1 MSRKVNNGSCQVVFV
16 PFLSCP
22 EALMSHPSP
31 LQFDPAA
38 MLDVISEPA
47 VLLSTDYRVMA
58 TNEPYRALYAGEQE
72 VTGRTCYEVSHGYSV
87 PCDQAGE
94 SCPLKECRQSGQR
107 QRVLHLHNTPYGDEH
122 VDVEMMPLTDEQGCL
137 TGFIEIMHQ
146 VREAKARVSDQEG
159 LVGRAPAFTRM
170 LSLIH
175 RAAPSEITVLL
186 LGESGTGKELVARA
200 LHESSPRARAPFVTV
215 ECSGLSEGLFESE
228 LFGHERGAFTGAVSR
243 KKGLVEAARGGTLFL
258 DEIGEIPLSLQVKLL
273 RLIETGSFR
282 PVGSVEPQHANFRL
296 VCATHRNLREMVKEG
311 RFRQDLYYRI
321 SAFPVPL
328 PSLRERIEDLSLLA
342 ASLLRRLPGGDE
354 VRLAEETLR
363 LLEGYS
369 FPGNIRELRNILE
382 RGILLA
388 DEGVIRPEHLPKECL
403 DEQQSGTSSL
413 QGGLDALPI
422 MPLDQLESR
431 YLEQVSAR
439 FTGERRELARQLG
452 ISERTLYRKLQR
464 LCPTDEAE
472 PEPG

>member
-1 MSRKVNNGSCQVVFV
+1 
-16 PFLSCP
+16 
-22 EALMSHPSP
+22 
-31 LQFDPAA
+31 
-38 MLDVISEPA
+38 VI
-47 VLLSTDYRVMA
+47 
-58 TNEPYRALYAGEQE
+58 
-72 VTGRTCYEVSHGYSV
+72 GRTCYEVSHGYSV

-122 VDVEMMPLTDEQGCL
+122 VDVEMMPLTDALGRL
-137 TGFIEIMHQ
+137 TGFLEVMHQ
-146 VREAKARVSDQEG
+146 VREARAQVSDQEG

-282 PVGSVEPQHANFRL
+282 PVGSVEPQHADFRL
-296 VCATHRNLREMVKEG
+296 VCATHRNLRQRVREG
-311 RFRQDLYYRI
+311 LFRQDLYYRI

-328 PSLRERIEDLSLLA
+328 PALHERIEDLPLLT
-342 ASLLRRLPGGDE
+342 ASLLQRLPGG
-354 VRLAEETLR
+354 VGVTLAAQTLD
-363 LLEGYS
+363 LLQHYA
-369 FPGNIRELRNILE
+369 FPGLIQ
-382 RGILLA
+382 
-388 DEGVIRPEHLPKECL
+388 PEHLPQECL
-403 DEQQSGTSSL
+403 EIQPLPQRD
-413 QGGLDALPI
+413 LDALPL

-439 FTGERRELARQLG
+439 FSGERRELARRLG
-452 ISERTLYRKLQR
+452 VSERTLYRKLQR
-464 LCPTDEAE
+464 LQLGHETDSGNADAGGEI
-472 PEPG
+472 G

>member
-1 MSRKVNNGSCQVVFV
+1 MQQTG
-16 PFLSCP
+16 P
-22 EALMSHPSP
+22 
-31 LQFDPAA
+31 FDPAT
-38 MLDVISEPA
+38 MLEAIPEPA
-47 VLLSTDYRVMA
+47 ALLSTEYRVMA
-58 TNEPYRALYAGEQE
+58 TNQSYRALYAGEQE
-72 VTGRTCYEVSHGYSV
+72 VIGRTCYEVSHGYSV

-122 VDVEMMPLTDEQGCL
+122 VDVEMMPLTDARGRL
-137 TGFIEIMHQ
+137 TGFLEVMHQ
-146 VREAKARVSDQEG
+146 VREARAQVSDQEG

-282 PVGSVEPQHANFRL
+282 PVGSVEPQHADFRL
-296 VCATHRNLREMVKEG
+296 VCATHRDLRQQVREG
-311 RFRQDLYYRI
+311 LFRQDLYYRI

-328 PSLRERIEDLSLLA
+328 PALHERIEDLPLLT
-342 ASLLRRLPGGDE
+342 ASLLQRLPGG
-354 VRLAEETLR
+354 VGVTLAAQTLD
-363 LLEGYS
+363 LLQHYT

-388 DEGVIRPEHLPKECL
+388 DDGVIQLEHLPQECREIQPL
-403 DEQQSGTSSL
+403 PQQD
-413 QGGLDALPI
+413 LDALPL
-422 MPLDQLESR
+422 MPLDQLENR

-439 FTGERRELARQLG
+439 FSGERRELARRLG
-452 ISERTLYRKLQR
+452 VSERTLYRKLQR
-464 LCPTDEAE
+464 LQLGHETDSGNADA
-472 PEPG
+472 GG